1 MALPDRENLL
11 FELMNVADLSFA
23 LIPFKTSVINEKKV
37 RFNEKKVH
45 FDDIVC
51 INYIDNLDDIRERN
65 LKKVL
70 WWSVQDFYNFQIEY
84 EFEIMI
90 YLKSTNT
97 NDIRDA
103 MRKLYVNNIYYY
115 YDDDKTHY

>member
-23 LIPFKTSVINEKKV
+23 LFPLFPLFPLKTSVI
-37 RFNEKKVH
+37 NEKKVH

-115 YDDDKTHY
+115 YDDDKIL